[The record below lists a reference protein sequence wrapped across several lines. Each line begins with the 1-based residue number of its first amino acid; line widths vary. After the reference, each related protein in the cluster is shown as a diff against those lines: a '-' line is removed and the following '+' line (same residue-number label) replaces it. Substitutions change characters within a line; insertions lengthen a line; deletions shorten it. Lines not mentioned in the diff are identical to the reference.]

1 MGDYERMLELNPNDP
16 DTNKQLGIVLLAAGK
31 TNEAIGYAKRACE
44 LTGDRDAESL
54 DVLANSF
61 AEAGRFAEAKATAE
75 KALNAA
81 KISGRENLIVDIQKR
96 MELYQAGMRDR
107 QK

>member
-1 MGDYERMLELNPNDP
+1 MNPEDPAANKRMG
-16 DTNKQLGIVLLAAGK
+16 IALLAAGK

-44 LTGDRDAESL
+44 LTGGKDAECL
-54 DVLANSF
+54 DTLASAF
-61 AEAGRFAEAKATAE
+61 AAAGKFDEAARIAE